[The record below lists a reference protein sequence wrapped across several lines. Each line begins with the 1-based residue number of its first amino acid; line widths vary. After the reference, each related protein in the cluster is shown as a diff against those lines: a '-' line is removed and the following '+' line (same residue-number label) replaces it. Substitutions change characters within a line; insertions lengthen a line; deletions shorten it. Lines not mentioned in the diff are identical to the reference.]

1 MSVVAG
7 YFSRKSQ
14 PLATDSLRE
23 RVSEYRILP
32 SDANQDFLTDVRQIR
47 FGHLISKYKK
57 AYRHQT
63 PTVEDQDGNI
73 LMISGYLFP
82 PDSQDA
88 DPVQHLLSL
97 CVQTRGKVLETCEG
111 EFVSLFVEGRSGT
124 VHIVN
129 DRFGACPFFL
139 LDAEER
145 TLFASNLA
153 FLSFL
158 AGGRLESDVLGWLQ
172 IFTWDHA
179 MGSRTHLRDV
189 RRLLPASH
197 VTLSTERTHHT
208 QYWYPR
214 PQVKEHSD
222 PTLTAWRVF
231 EAFRSATERRAGR
244 LRKGMIAM
252 SGGLDSRMV
261 AGALP
266 EGADFSAWTF
276 VNSVDTTD
284 TLEVRVAAEVSRVL
298 GIRHTIKPIPKG
310 ALSPQLSRDLIALTG
325 GLIGVHH
332 SVKTMQGISV
342 LRQEGID
349 SQMGGAP
356 ANSLSGAYIP
366 SPEYLDPA
374 KTNECVQTF
383 AMSKSGQPEVNLLG
397 RLFRRDVLREHFP
410 LLAPSLLET
419 FEMLEG
425 PTAAH
430 RVSVWSMANRN
441 FAFHFTCPTHSHPDV
456 TEAQPHLGYEYTDLM
471 LQLPAAW
478 LYKKVFYNFMIYQ
491 CLPALREVIY
501 GNTGKRLSGT
511 LHVDSEIQRWK
522 QYHRVRRF
530 VGRSLRA
537 IVPSPTRGRRTFLY
551 DLLDNDQL
559 LSDVAE
565 IIRSRRSLGEILDVE
580 KCTQFVADCRAGR
593 IRGVEQDDA
602 RLLGTLTTMCYA
614 IEFFDRPAAG
624 TRASAT
630 VSA

>member
-1 MSVVAG
+1 
-7 YFSRKSQ
+7 
-14 PLATDSLRE
+14 
-23 RVSEYRILP
+23 
-32 SDANQDFLTDVRQIR
+32 
-47 FGHLISKYKK
+47 
-57 AYRHQT
+57 
-63 PTVEDQDGNI
+63 
-73 LMISGYLFP
+73 
-82 PDSQDA
+82 
-88 DPVQHLLSL
+88 
-97 CVQTRGKVLETCEG
+97 RGKILETCEG
-111 EFVSLFVEGRSGT
+111 EFVSLFVEGQSGK

-139 LDAEER
+139 LDADGR
-145 TLFASNLA
+145 TLLSSNLA

-179 MGSRTHLRDV
+179 IGSRTHLRDV

-208 QYWYPR
+208 QYWCPR
-214 PQVKEHSD
+214 PQVEEHSD
-222 PTLTAWRVF
+222 PKLTARRVF

-244 LRKGMIAM
+244 LRKGTIAL

-276 VNSVDTTD
+276 ADSVDTTD
-284 TLEVRVAAEVSRVL
+284 TPQVRVAVEVSRIL
-298 GIRHTIKPIPKG
+298 GIRHTIKPISKG
-310 ALSPQLSRDLIALTG
+310 VLSPQLVRDLIALTG
-325 GLIGVHH
+325 GLIAIHH

-342 LRQEGID
+342 IRDEGED

-356 ANSLSGAYIP
+356 AGSLSGSYIP

-374 KTNECVQTF
+374 KTDLCIRAFVR
-383 AMSKSGQPEVNLLG
+383 SKSGPREAELLG
-397 RLFRRDVLREHFP
+397 RLFRRDVLREYYP
-410 LLAPSLLET
+410 RVEPSLKET
-419 FEMLEG
+419 FELSEG

-430 RVSVWSMANRN
+430 RVSAWSMANRN

-471 LQLPAAW
+471 VQLPARW
-478 LYKKVFYNFMIYQ
+478 LYKRAFYEFMIVQ
-491 CLPALREVIY
+491 CLPSLRDVIY

-511 LHVDSEIQRWK
+511 LDVSSKDSQRGK
-522 QYHRVRRF
+522 PYHRVRRF

-537 IVPSPTRGRRTFLY
+537 IVPSPVRRQRTFLY
-551 DLLDNDQL
+551 DLLHNDQL

-565 IIRSRRSLGEILDVE
+565 IIRSRRSLGKILDVE

-593 IRGVEQDDA
+593 IGRKRDDT
-602 RLLGTLTTMCYA
+602 RLLGTLTTMCYVF
-614 IEFFDRPAAG
+614 EFFDRQPTAGARAPAPY
-624 TRASAT
+624 R
-630 VSA
+630 